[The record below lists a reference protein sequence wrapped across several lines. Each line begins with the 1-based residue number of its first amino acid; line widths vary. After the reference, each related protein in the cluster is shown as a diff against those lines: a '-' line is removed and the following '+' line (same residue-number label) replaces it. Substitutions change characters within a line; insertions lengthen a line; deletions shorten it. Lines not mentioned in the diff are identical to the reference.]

1 MVWITSQRWTSWC
14 AIPWWRSALWT
25 GLQAT
30 WWRSQVSRG
39 GILEMEILWLC
50 PAADRR
56 VTSFY
61 EDAKVT
67 SILPLM
73 TQPFDFKQRQ
83 SIVPKWE
90 ELLLFNDN
98 FEKVFETDK
107 NKNVV
112 MFFEIIDFL
121 PMSVANKN
129 YNRYGQKGNL
139 LHTCKDYIPTI
150 ITCIFC
156 C

>member
-1 MVWITSQRWTSWC
+1 MTVF
-14 AIPWWRSALWT
+14 
-25 GLQAT
+25 
-30 WWRSQVSRG
+30 
-39 GILEMEILWLC
+39 

-129 YNRYGQKGNL
+129 YNRYGQKGTTYDN
-139 LHTCKDYIPTI
+139 KSA
-150 ITCIFC
+150 F
-156 C
+156 

>member
-1 MVWITSQRWTSWC
+1 M
-14 AIPWWRSALWT
+14 
-25 GLQAT
+25 
-30 WWRSQVSRG
+30 
-39 GILEMEILWLC
+39 
-50 PAADRR
+50 
-56 VTSFY
+56 TSFY

-139 LHTCKDYIPTI
+139 LCTGSSRESVQNY
-150 ITCIFC
+150 CIFNPLI
-156 C
+156 

>member
-1 MVWITSQRWTSWC
+1 MFLVAERC
-14 AIPWWRSALWT
+14 
-25 GLQAT
+25 
-30 WWRSQVSRG
+30 
-39 GILEMEILWLC
+39 
-50 PAADRR
+50 

-61 EDAKVT
+61 ESPTVT
-67 SILPLM
+67 PIQPLM

-83 SIVPKWE
+83 SIVPRWE

-98 FEKVFETDK
+98 FETVFEMEK

-129 YNRYGQKGNL
+129 YNRYGQKGKYSVTHYFFLWEGQPIFTL
-139 LHTCKDYIPTI
+139 LKEAGTELHGR
-150 ITCIFC
+150 F
-156 C
+156 

>member
-1 MVWITSQRWTSWC
+1 MFPVPERC
-14 AIPWWRSALWT
+14 
-25 GLQAT
+25 
-30 WWRSQVSRG
+30 
-39 GILEMEILWLC
+39 
-50 PAADRR
+50 

-61 EDAKVT
+61 ESSSVT
-67 SILPLM
+67 TIQPLM

-83 SIVPKWE
+83 SIVPRWE

-98 FEKVFETDK
+98 FETVFEMEK

-129 YNRYGQKGNL
+129 YNRYGQKGGWYRIAWAFLKLVDADWRSSRFGQKVRLQMFKPNL
-139 LHTCKDYIPTI
+139 KVTRV
-150 ITCIFC
+150 
-156 C
+156 

>member
-1 MVWITSQRWTSWC
+1 MTV
-14 AIPWWRSALWT
+14 
-25 GLQAT
+25 
-30 WWRSQVSRG
+30 
-39 GILEMEILWLC
+39 C

-129 YNRYGQKGNL
+129 YNRYGQKGTTN
-139 LHTCKDYIPTI
+139 I
-150 ITCIFC
+150 
-156 C
+156 